1 MKGLLLK
8 DIYTMVK
15 QMKVFL
21 LLILFFAC
29 IPGFSVSAF
38 AIVYAAML
46 PITAIA
52 YDERSKWTRLAAMMP
67 YSVKSLVFSKYV
79 LGYIIIGAAFL
90 ISLAAQFVSAAFTDN
105 VFGVT
110 EVMELVIIIC
120 IAIIL
125 LSVNM
130 PLIFYFGVEKGRMA
144 FIILTVLTVVL
155 LFSLKDPVF
164 AWLMS
169 TDFSAPAAV
178 ALCVAGAGLI
188 NILSINISLKLYKR
202 KFA

>member
-21 LLILFFAC
+21 LLIVFFAC
-29 IPGFSVSAF
+29 IPGSSVSAF

-46 PITAIA
+46 PITALA
-52 YDERSKWTRLAAMMP
+52 YDERSKWNRLAAMMP
-67 YSVKSLVFSKYV
+67 YSVQSLVFSKYV
-79 LGYIIIGAAFL
+79 LGYILIGATFL
-90 ISLAAQFVSAAFTDN
+90 LSLVAQFVIASFTN
-105 VFGVT
+105 HVFGMA
-110 EVMELVIIIC
+110 EVMELVIVIC

-130 PLIFYFGVEKGRMA
+130 PLMFQFGVEKGRMA
-144 FIILTVLTVVL
+144 FIILTVITVML
-155 LFSLKDPVF
+155 LFSLKDPLF
-164 AWLMS
+164 AWIMS
-169 TDFSAPAAV
+169 GDLSAPVAV
-178 ALCVAGAGLI
+178 VLCMAGTVLI
-188 NILSINISLKLYKR
+188 NILSINISMKLYMR